1 MDKIRKALLENHAQ
15 YKTDE
20 EGLNHAE
27 SAIDDIERRAEAGRV
42 RTDTG
47 NADVGRGVRRIAEN
61 FTSRYIREGG
71 ISFIG
76 ERVSSP
82 QQLASLMQTYR
93 NPLYETS
100 RIFYVKDEQL
110 VCAESMTNRL
120 PGLVKPPF
128 ETYQAEAD
136 HIMKTMESYG
146 ADTFYLLHNHPTG
159 DPTPSFQDRLTTD
172 YIAKHTEGFGG
183 HVIINHVR
191 YALVNEFNDYE
202 IHSLEDYQGEDLFTT
217 ASLEHPLLNKKIR
230 SSKTIAAIGK
240 QLELTENTSCF
251 IFLDGSLD
259 IRKMIEV
266 SNTVFSMEDF
276 PQWLR
281 EETVRA
287 GSVRSALVTQDD
299 NIYENSRRLI
309 EEGYLYD
316 AVFMDPELP
325 FYWSQKE
332 DAAIRKKEEYIFAGL
347 MQDDLKTYMMKQ
359 DINHR
364 EGIWKEAGIAAGK
377 NAAPTLKEKDD
388 FLSNVERKMER
399 MGTRNT
405 EERMT
410 TVVNLFGGPGAGK
423 TTCAWEIAAA
433 LKKKG
438 FVTEYVSE
446 YAKDLVWDGEVE
458 KLDGTLQN
466 QKILYK
472 EQLRRVE
479 RLIGKVD
486 FIVTDS
492 PTLLSLT
499 YLKEEA
505 TDFRQQVTEEFKE
518 GNNFCLVVQ
527 RGKKFEQ
534 EGRIHNLQQSKVI
547 DKQIKQMLD
556 ESQVP
561 YGIYTH
567 EAIDNAVKNMIRV
580 HFARVAEMEKA
591 EEDIKELQS
600 RFSSRDK
607 EYMTS
612 KVPAG
617 NLLTQKLV
625 VLDVETTGLDSKTDE
640 ILQLS
645 MIDEKGRILFNEY
658 LKPQYH
664 TSWEDAQR
672 IHHITPDDVKDCQ
685 PIQKFL
691 PEINEIIRNADVI
704 VGYNHEYFDIPFL
717 KQAGVI
723 IPDDKK
729 TFDVM
734 HKFSPVYGQWDEQ
747 KGRYKWQKVT
757 TCAVYYGYEPDGSFH
772 DSLEDVRATL
782 HCYQAMHEKTPDKHT
797 SKDFLHEQGKGLF
810 IDRGK
815 QRGLTLKDSPELEI

>member
-136 HIMKTMESYG
+136 HITKTMESYG

-347 MQDDLKTYMMKQ
+347 MQDDLQTYMMKQ

-377 NAAPTLKEKDD
+377 NAAPMLKEKDD

-405 EERMT
+405 EKERMT
-410 TVVNLFGGPGAGK
+410 TIVNAFGGPGAGK
-423 TTCAWEIAAA
+423 TTAAWHIAAE
-433 LKKKG
+433 LKKRG
-438 FVTEYVSE
+438 FVTEYVPE
-446 YAKDLVWDGEVE
+446 YAKELVWDE
-458 KLDGTLQN
+458 KYELLDGTIEHETEIYDEKLHRIN
-466 QKILYK
+466 
-472 EQLRRVE
+472 RV
-479 RLIGKVD
+479 IGKVD
-486 FIVTDS
+486 FVVTDS
-492 PTLLSLT
+492 PTIQSISFLDDEKVSAEDKAAFVERA
-499 YLKEEA
+499 KEDW
-505 TDFRQQVTEEFKE
+505 TKHSTFNLF
-518 GNNFCLVVQ
+518 VQ
-527 RGKKFEQ
+527 RDSKSYEK
-534 EGRIHNLQQSKVI
+534 EGRIHSLEESKCLDQS
-547 DKQIKQMLD
+547 IKSMLKD
-556 ESQVP
+556 MGVR
-561 YGIYTH
+561 YGIYNHQT
-567 EAIDNAVKNMIRV
+567 IDNSIDNMIKV
-580 HFARVAEMEKA
+580 HYARSAGKKIEQEQHAV
-591 EEDIKELQS
+591 QS
-600 RFSSRDK
+600 PRDF
-607 EYMTS
+607 Y
-612 KVPAG
+612 AD
-617 NLLTQKLV
+617 NNKLV

-664 TSWEDAQR
+664 TSWDDAQH
-672 IHHITPDDVKDCQ
+672 IHHITPDDVRDCQ

-747 KGRYKWQKVT
+747 KGRYKWQKLT
-757 TCAVYYGYEPDGSFH
+757 TCAEYYGYEPDGSFH

-797 SKDFLHEQGKGLF
+797 SKDLLHEQDKGLF
-810 IDRGK
+810 TDRGK
-815 QRGLTLKDSPELEI
+815 QRGLTLKDNPELEI